1 MKSQKLF
8 FTLCAVILFAIAGN
22 SFAQT
27 TTTTVIQT
35 PSKTYKVTKEVFPQ
49 WSIAPVGGVI
59 FPVMNLSETFK
70 PNGAFGLDVGA
81 KVNKEVGF
89 YLRGGYY
96 FMNSSTSG
104 APVGKFIE
112 ITVGPR
118 YYFSSIN
125 VKSQLFVDAG
135 VGPYIFSQ
143 ASFVD
148 PADPTQTVVPEI
160 NETKLGINAGIGA
173 SVFLTDHMNLMV
185 RTKYNTVF
193 TSTTTKSFI
202 TASTGLEF
210 RF

>member
-1 MKSQKLF
+1 MLF
-8 FTLCAVILFAIAGN
+8 VFA
-22 SFAQT
+22 SSTFAQT
-27 TTTTVIQT
+27 TTTTT
-35 PSKTYKVTKEVFPQ
+35 TSTNGKTYVVTKEAFPQ
-49 WSIAPVGGVI
+49 WSVSPMGGVI
-59 FPVMNLSETFK
+59 FPVMSLSESFK

-89 YLRGGYY
+89 YLRSSYM
-96 FMNSSTSG
+96 FMNSNTSG
-104 APVGKFIE
+104 APVGKYIE

-143 ASFVD
+143 DSFQ
-148 PADPTQTVVPEI
+148 PADPTAAVVPEI
-160 NETKLGINAGIGA
+160 SETKLGINAGIGA
-173 SVFLTDHMNLMV
+173 SVYLSKNMNLMV

-202 TASTGLEF
+202 TAATGLEF
-210 RF
+210 KF